1 MLINHFFYIVSVVAL
16 DRANAEDALRPIPK
30 VFDSQEKS
38 TLYQDLQVDRNDVM
52 TQLVD
57 SGSRL
62 EGTNVKLNYFLQGLY
77 IHMYVCMYNQLLDEL
92 YRRTRLQ
99 RD

>member
-1 MLINHFFYIVSVVAL
+1 MIFYSCNSFLLINHFSYIGAVVAL

-38 TLYQDLQVDRNDVM
+38 TLYHDLQVDCNDVM

-57 SGSRL
+57 SGSQV
-62 EGTNVKLNYFLQGLY
+62 EGTNDNLSHL
-77 IHMYVCMYNQLLDEL
+77 I
-92 YRRTRLQ
+92 
-99 RD
+99 

>member
-1 MLINHFFYIVSVVAL
+1 MPFCSLITSPYIGAVVAL

-38 TLYQDLQVDRNDVM
+38 TLYQDLQVVRDDVM

-57 SGSRL
+57 SGSQV
-62 EGTNVKLNYFLQGLY
+62 EGTNVNLSHL
-77 IHMYVCMYNQLLDEL
+77 I
-92 YRRTRLQ
+92 
-99 RD
+99 

>member
-1 MLINHFFYIVSVVAL
+1 MPFCSLITSPYIGPVVAL

-38 TLYQDLQVDRNDVM
+38 TLYQDLQVDCDDVM

-57 SGSRL
+57 SGSQV
-62 EGTNVKLNYFLQGLY
+62 EGTNVNLSHL
-77 IHMYVCMYNQLLDEL
+77 I
-92 YRRTRLQ
+92 
-99 RD
+99 